1 MKNSRITLSKRHH
14 YLPQFYIKGFV
25 GKDGKISVF
34 NKEKGKIDKI
44 RKSPKQ
50 VFYEYN
56 RNTFEIDG
64 KKTDFIEKLHT
75 FGENQFAPTYK
86 RIIEDLGN
94 INLTGYDIFQ
104 IMLFISTI
112 YRRIPVQ
119 DQNAIEYVKNLTQ
132 KNSIIGFRNKETGE
146 DSSEEFF
153 NEMINKPFFTE
164 SSKIIRSMEDYFKT
178 NRVKT
183 AKNWKLSY
191 APKGSNPLSLLSDNP
206 LIIEKISEKGILDS
220 ILIFPLSKGIIVYNT
235 CEKELKQVSNMNIVY
250 IDVLTFIQAEKLVCG
265 PDKEYLSKIS
275 KLAKEFDT
283 KRKIELL
290 KYEVFK
296 IFE

>member
-1 MKNSRITLSKRHH
+1 MTLSERHH

-25 GKDGKISVF
+25 GKDGKVAVF

-50 VFYEYN
+50 IFYENN

-75 FGENQFAPTYK
+75 FGENQFAPTHK
-86 RIIEDLGN
+86 KIIENLEN
-94 INLTGYDIFQ
+94 INLTGYDVFQ
-104 IMLFISTI
+104 IMLFIATI
-112 YRRIPVQ
+112 YRRIPEQ

-132 KNSIIGFRNKETGE
+132 NNSFIVFRNKETGE
-146 DSSEEFF
+146 DASEDFF
-153 NEMINKPFFTE
+153 KKMIDKPFFTE

-178 NRVKT
+178 NRVET

-191 APKGSNPLSLLSDNP
+191 APEGSNPLSLLSDNP
-206 LIIEKISEKGILDS
+206 LIIERTSEKGILDS
-220 ILIFPLSKGIIVYNT
+220 ISIFPLSKGIIVYNT
-235 CEKELKQVSNMNIVY
+235 CEKEIKQVSNFNIVY

-265 PDKEYLSKIS
+265 PDAEYLKKIS
-275 KLAKEFDT
+275 ELAKEYDT
-283 KRKIELL
+283 DRKIELL
-290 KYEVFK
+290 KGEVFK

>member
-1 MKNSRITLSKRHH
+1 MTLSKRHP

-25 GKDGKISVF
+25 GNDGKVAVY
-34 NKEKGKIDKI
+34 NKEKDKIDKI

-50 VFYEYN
+50 LFYEYN
-56 RNTFEIDG
+56 RNTFEIDE

-75 FGENQFAPTYK
+75 FGENQFVPTYK
-86 RIIEDLGN
+86 KIINNLEN

-104 IMLFISTI
+104 IMLFITTI
-112 YRRIPVQ
+112 YRRIPEQ
-119 DQNAIEYVKNLTQ
+119 DQNGIEYVKNMTQ
-132 KNSIIGFRNKETGE
+132 KNSIIGFRNKKTGE
-146 DSSEEFF
+146 DASEDFF

-191 APKGSNPLSLLSDNP
+191 APKNSNPLSLLSDNP
-206 LIIEKISEKGILDS
+206 LILERISAKGILDS
-220 ILIFPLSKGIIVYNT
+220 ISIFPLSKGIFVYNT
-235 CEKELKQVSNMNIVY
+235 CEKEIKPVTNYDIVQ

-265 PDKEYLSKIS
+265 PDIEYLEKIS
-275 KLAKEFDT
+275 ALAKLYDT
-283 KRKIELL
+283 DRKIELL
-290 KYEVFK
+290 KGEVFK